1 MHSAST
7 FLPQLFHT
15 RARVAYCAV
24 WIVVCVALA
33 PPAFAQTTPQADAPT
48 ATHRVFLTGGEALP
62 AYGESARTDDRVVF
76 MLVIG
81 DGAVQQLQLMSLPVA
96 AVDLERTNR
105 YNEAVRATHYAMTRG
120 EREYQS
126 MTQEVGRAIDQLA
139 GVQDKKQRLGMAEE
153 ARSRL
158 LDWSRHSY
166 NYRADD
172 VRELT
177 ALFDEVIADLKTAA
191 GESAVSFEL
200 QAGPAA
206 PEYEPP
212 QASPSIRASVQL
224 ALSAA
229 SAADVVEDRIAV
241 LRAAKLALGEGAE
254 TADLRA
260 AVAIALQ
267 EETQATVAYA
277 KLVSVLTAR
286 ADAALRRADVATI
299 ESLLGGLAARDQ
311 SLGRRRPLAIRDLR
325 DSLLASLAKAR
336 EHRLA
341 LDHYNF
347 VRAALLDYELRV
359 RPMLAGLDRLGAVL
373 RQVRRQ
379 ASVDVDRLDD
389 GIRTLTSMLSSLE
402 KISAPDDVAAVHAM
416 LSSAL
421 QLAREAC
428 RQRRLAVVTSKMS
441 YAQDASAAAAGALML
456 TDQARQT
463 LVQRLSPPAIQ

>member
-1 MHSAST
+1 
-7 FLPQLFHT
+7 
-15 RARVAYCAV
+15 
-24 WIVVCVALA
+24 
-33 PPAFAQTTPQADAPT
+33 
-48 ATHRVFLTGGEALP
+48 
-62 AYGESARTDDRVVF
+62 
-76 MLVIG
+76 
-81 DGAVQQLQLMSLPVA
+81 
-96 AVDLERTNR
+96 
-105 YNEAVRATHYAMTRG
+105 
-120 EREYQS
+120 
-126 MTQEVGRAIDQLA
+126 
-139 GVQDKKQRLGMAEE
+139 
-153 ARSRL
+153 
-158 LDWSRHSY
+158 
-166 NYRADD
+166 
-172 VRELT
+172 
-177 ALFDEVIADLKTAA
+177 LFDEVIADLRTAA

-229 SAADVVEDRIAV
+229 SAADVIEDRIAV
-241 LRAAKLALGEGAE
+241 LRAAKLALGEGVE

-260 AVAIALQ
+260 AVAVALQ

-277 KLVSVLTAR
+277 KLVSLLSAR
-286 ADAALRRADVATI
+286 ADAAVRRADVATI

-311 SLGRRRPLAIRDLR
+311 SLGRRRPMAIRDLR

-336 EHRLA
+336 ERRLA
-341 LDHYNF
+341 IDHYNF
-347 VRAALLDYELRV
+347 VRAALLEYELRV

-379 ASVDVDRLDD
+379 ASVDVERLDD
-389 GIRTLTSMLSSLE
+389 GIRTLTSMLSGLE

-441 YAQDASAAAAGALML
+441 YAQDASAAAAGALLL

-463 LVQRLSPPAIQ
+463 LVQRLFPPAIQ